1 MKWPKKDRLPFES
14 LPFKTLNM
22 FILRVLQFYSLKY
35 LEGTSMKAAFKKIAM
50 NLIEFV
56 RMHLFQGIIVYLSLK
71 KESYCC
77 FFSSN
82 LICTSGF

>member
-35 LEGTSMKAAFKKIAM
+35 LEGTSMKAAFKKC
-50 NLIEFV
+50 
-56 RMHLFQGIIVYLSLK
+56 
-71 KESYCC
+71 KEYD
-77 FFSSN
+77 
-82 LICTSGF
+82 